1 MMSGRALRVEM
12 RARRRGV
19 SKPERARMAEA
30 LARHLGASLR
40 VRRARRIAC
49 YLPNDGEMDLG
60 PVMDFLRAAGRQVLL
75 PALHGAGLW
84 FFPYDRETP
93 LTPNRFGI
101 PEPDAPAHTRC
112 PARNLDLVL
121 MPLVAFDPSGNRLG
135 MGGGFYDRTFS
146 YLRNRK
152 FWTKPLLIGIAYEF
166 QRLES
171 LTPSPWDIPLQ
182 AIATEKSLHPTNS
195 QEIPQ

>member
-1 MMSGRALRVEM
+1 
-12 RARRRGV
+12 
-19 SKPERARMAEA
+19 
-30 LARHLGASLR
+30 
-40 VRRARRIAC
+40 
-49 YLPNDGEMDLG
+49 
-60 PVMDFLRAAGRQVLL
+60 
-75 PALHGAGLW
+75 
-84 FFPYDRETP
+84 
-93 LTPNRFGI
+93 
-101 PEPDAPAHTRC
+101 
-112 PARNLDLVL
+112 

-166 QRLES
+166 QRLDS
-171 LTPSPWDIPLQ
+171 LTPSPWDVPLQ